1 MAPHQMFHGRFLRHG
16 RGGTDS
22 TWKKIWDLVTC
33 GDFLQRMVQNALLL
47 SVLYYHYL
55 HFYSCCVII
64 SVIDPRLSMSFHVL
78 RFLAISVHL
87 SPLGMDGSWA
97 KAPGNTSQVRKAV
110 SKCSLQS
117 ASAGACREAELGPD
131 AAKMP
136 VQGQRFEFDFQ
147 SMDITAISVT
157 SPGQF
162 NPLPCCFASITRRRS
177 ESNIHQNPIMYSSF
191 PRRLPK
197 YGSFLDNPT
206 SSLKW
211 SSSTDFNARMSGKI
225 ARNPHY

>member
-55 HFYSCCVII
+55 HFDSYYVIM

-87 SPLGMDGSWA
+87 SPLGMASKLGKSAWQHVPGAQSCQQMLTAICECRCLQGSW
-97 KAPGNTSQVRKAV
+97 PLGRCQN
-110 SKCSLQS
+110 
-117 ASAGACREAELGPD
+117 AS
-131 AAKMP
+131 
-136 VQGQRFEFDFQ
+136 
-147 SMDITAISVT
+147 
-157 SPGQF
+157 
-162 NPLPCCFASITRRRS
+162 
-177 ESNIHQNPIMYSSF
+177 
-191 PRRLPK
+191 
-197 YGSFLDNPT
+197 
-206 SSLKW
+206 
-211 SSSTDFNARMSGKI
+211 
-225 ARNPHY
+225 